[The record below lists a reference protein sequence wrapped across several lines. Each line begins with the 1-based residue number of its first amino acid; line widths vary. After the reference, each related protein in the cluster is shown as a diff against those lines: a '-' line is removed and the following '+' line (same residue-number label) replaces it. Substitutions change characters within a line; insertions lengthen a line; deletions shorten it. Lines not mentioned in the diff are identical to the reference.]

1 MCDVCKHFGIGPQPY
16 EGDFQGCWI
25 LSHPCTVEE
34 RRLSAETGNLETSD
48 SAALGEYETAASVP
62 IWLLQTA
69 KVGMLMGEQAFR
81 APPCLR
87 GPSRATSLMISRGAT
102 EGKHVNWTEL
112 QIVPG
117 TIVPYARTDRG
128 EPRKTS
134 FIQVAWR
141 RTNSR
146 SCRHTL
152 RELNLRVSRLKTCS
166 FVEADALLRPCVSSS
181 APPGAVQV
189 WKRNLQGNTRCRT
202 AWHLEL

>member
-1 MCDVCKHFGIGPQPY
+1 MLVYTATRGQPRVPEQPSEWWASCTPRVILAQWKSVAYPQKL
-16 EGDFQGCWI
+16 GTWKQV
-25 LSHPCTVEE
+25 TV
-34 RRLSAETGNLETSD
+34 RRL
-48 SAALGEYETAASVP
+48 
-62 IWLLQTA
+62 
-69 KVGMLMGEQAFR
+69 
-81 APPCLR
+81 
-87 GPSRATSLMISRGAT
+87 ISRGAT

>member
-34 RRLSAETGNLETSD
+34 RRLSAGAAVRGAATREPGNDTSCLHK
-48 SAALGEYETAASVP
+48 LGTWKQVTVRR
-62 IWLLQTA
+62 L
-69 KVGMLMGEQAFR
+69 
-81 APPCLR
+81 
-87 GPSRATSLMISRGAT
+87 ISRGAT